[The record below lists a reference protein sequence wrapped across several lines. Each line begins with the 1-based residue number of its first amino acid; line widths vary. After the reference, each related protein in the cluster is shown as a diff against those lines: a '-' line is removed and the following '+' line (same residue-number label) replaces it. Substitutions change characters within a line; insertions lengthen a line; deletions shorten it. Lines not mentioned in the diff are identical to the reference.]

1 MQKAF
6 IQKDGLTIIR
16 LSLVPSSSV
25 DKICGY
31 LGDRL
36 KIKIKGVAQDGKAN
50 QYLLKFL
57 SEILDVNSN
66 SLNLLR
72 VETSKHKD
80 ILINLK
86 IDEVIERLTID

>member
-6 IQKDGLTIIR
+6 FQKDELTLLR
-16 LSLVPSSSV
+16 LSIVPGSSR
-25 DKICGY
+25 DQICGY

-36 KIKIKGVAQDGKAN
+36 KIKIIATAQNGKAN

-57 SEILDVNSN
+57 LIVFEVNIN
-66 SLNLLR
+66 SLSLIGG
-72 VETSKHKD
+72 ETSKNKD

-86 IDEVIERLTID
+86 IDEVIERLSID